1 MRIVSTGT
9 PDRHLR
15 RTTASLA
22 VSGALAVG
30 LVGLLPAASAMAA
43 PIGIDLYAVTGS
55 TTLPGAAAPTPVW
68 GYRTTAGNVSAPGGP
83 TLTVDEGDVVTVTL
97 HNALGG
103 PATSLLVQGHRAVTG
118 QDAGGNATYTFTAGK
133 PGTFLYEAAPFGN
146 REYQTAMGLH
156 GALVVRPADHPVDA
170 NGDPVT
176 TAYDGGTDTAY
187 DEDAVLVLSELD
199 PALNTAATKTAFDM
213 RGFDPKYF
221 LVNGKAYPDTDP
233 IATQG
238 GHTVLLRY
246 VNAGVTYHSM
256 GVLGSR
262 QTVVGTDGNKLD
274 FSRSYVAQTFGPGE
288 TADALVSVPAAAPQ
302 ATSLTV
308 YDASGSLR
316 NSTQGA
322 ALAAPAL
329 GGMVTTVD
337 IAPVAATGDTV
348 GPVSSQVTFD
358 GTTLSAHVDDSQRGN
373 SSIDSVEYY
382 VDSLAP
388 AAAQQLSGAVGAT
401 ADVDTTGVPGVATGE
416 HVIYVRATDHAGN
429 AGPFTSVLV
438 TGADAGAPT
447 TSAVLVTPRLANHGP
462 VVGGADQG
470 VAVTV
475 TATGDD
481 SASGGSNVTDA
492 EFFLDAPGTDG
503 SGTHMTPNLAAP
515 VVALT
520 GTLVAADEKGLTEGA
535 HPVFVHSMDA
545 GGAWEALDPANPAGS
560 LVIDLTGPE
569 STGLT
574 IAPSATTNGTQGIAA
589 GTNVIRL
596 TAASLSDQISNG
608 VNSAISAAEARVDGG
623 AAIQMV
629 ALDGSFSDT
638 TEGAYVD
645 IPLSTVR
652 QLSSGA
658 HTLTVRAKDAAGN
671 WGPLASTTL
680 TVDRTAPVASAS
692 FAGSSP
698 TQGARTA
705 TLNVTGTDAS
715 GVVRA
720 EYFVGATDPGQGNAT
735 AMTAGA
741 GDTFSADIDTSTL
754 AEGSYTVRARVLDA
768 AGNWSAVVSTTL
780 TVTAPLWYSTV
791 GSSNPPGVG
800 GTADDSDI
808 YRWSGN
814 DHSRS
819 IDLSAAPYRVP
830 TSANVDGYSRV
841 DGTHFYLSFTGSVNL
856 PGLGTVQDEDVVS
869 WNNGS
874 WSMFFDGSA
883 HGLGGN
889 GSGDIDAIDVEGGV
903 LYFSTLGNQNPSGVN
918 GSADDADLYRWTG
931 TAMSR
936 FWDASA
942 NGLPGGANTDG
953 AVVLDATHLYLSFSP
968 TTTTVPVLGGVQDE
982 DVVAFNAGTWSVYFN
997 GTAHGLTSNNLD
1009 VDAFDLP

>member
-9 PDRHLR
+9 PDGHLR

-30 LVGLLPAASAMAA
+30 LVGLLPAAAASAT

-68 GYRTTAGNVSAPGGP
+68 GYRTTAGTVSAPGGP

-97 HNALGG
+97 HNGLGG
-103 PATSLLVQGHRAVTG
+103 PATSLIVQGQRVATG

-133 PGTFLYEAAPFGN
+133 PGTFLYEAAPFDN

-156 GALVVRPADHPVDA
+156 GALVVRPAEHPVDA
-170 NGDPVT
+170 NGNPVT
-176 TAYDGGTDTAY
+176 IAYDGGTDTAY

-221 LVNGKAYPDTDP
+221 LVNGKAYPDTNP
-233 IATQG
+233 IATRG

-262 QTVVGTDGNKLD
+262 QVVVGTDGNKLD

-288 TADALVSVPAAAPQ
+288 TADALVTVPAAAPE

-316 NSTQGA
+316 NSTQNA
-322 ALAAPAL
+322 AVAAPAL

-337 IAPVAATGDTV
+337 IPAAATAGDV
-348 GPVSSQVTFD
+348 AGPVTSQVAFD
-358 GTTLSAHVDDSQRGN
+358 GTTLKAHVDDSHRGG
-373 SSIDSVEYY
+373 STIDSVEYY

-388 AAAQQLSGAVGAT
+388 AAVHALSGPVGAT
-401 ADVDTTGVPGVATGE
+401 ADVQTTAVAGVATGQ
-416 HVIYVRATDHAGN
+416 HVIYVRAIDHAGN

-462 VVGGADQG
+462 VVAGADQG

-492 EFFLDAPGTDG
+492 EFFLDAPGADG

-515 VVALT
+515 VVSLT
-520 GTLVAADEKGLTEGA
+520 GTLSAAVEKGLTEGV

-545 GGAWEALDPANPAGS
+545 GGAWEAPDPANPAGS

-569 STGLT
+569 STGLA

-608 VNSAISAAEARVDGG
+608 VNSAISAAEARIDGG

-638 TEGAYVD
+638 SEGAYLD

-671 WGPLASTTL
+671 WGPTASTTL
-680 TVDRTAPVASAS
+680 TVDKVPPTVSAATVS
-692 FAGSSP
+692 PSP

-705 TLNVTGTDAS
+705 TLSVTGSDAS

-720 EYFVGATDPGQGNAT
+720 EYFVGSTDPGQGNAT

-741 GDTFSADIDTSTL
+741 GGTFDADIDTSTL
-754 AEGSYTVRARVLDA
+754 AEGSYTLRVRVRDG
-768 AGNWSAVVSTTL
+768 AGNWSSVVSTTL
-780 TVTAPLWYSTV
+780 TVSAPLWYSTA

-800 GTADDSDI
+800 GSADDSDI
-808 YRWSGN
+808 YRWSGSG
-814 DHSRS
+814 HSRS

-841 DGTHFYLSFTGSVNL
+841 DATHFYLSFADPVNL
-856 PGLGTVQDEDVVS
+856 PGLSGVQDEDVVY

-874 WSMFFDGSA
+874 WSMFFDGSTR
-883 HGLGGN
+883 GLGSSGN
-889 GSGDIDAIDVEGGV
+889 GDVDAIDVAGGV
-903 LYFSTLGNQNPSGVN
+903 LYFSTLGNQSPSGI
-918 GSADDADLYRWTG
+918 GGAADDADLYRWTG

-942 NGLPGGANTDG
+942 NGLPAAADTDG
-953 AVVLDATHLYLSFSP
+953 AVVLDATHVYLSFSP
-968 TTTTVPVLGGVQDE
+968 TTTTVPVLGTVQDE

-997 GTAHGLTSNNLD
+997 GTAHGLTSTNLD